1 MEAQEAG
8 AARTLSPG
16 LSFAFGTLDVTE
28 LFAPED
34 IQKLGELCA
43 ITDMAPLR
51 RFDDAR
57 GTDLLSRTEILVTGW
72 GCPHIDQVV
81 LEAAPHLKLIAHAA
95 GSVKALLSPAVFEHG
110 IEVVTAADAN
120 ALPVAE
126 FTLAAILFANKRV
139 LEFSSTY
146 RRERRS
152 RRLYETAHPN
162 VGNWKKTIGIIGASR
177 IGRRVIELLKPFDF
191 RVLLHDPYVD
201 AAAARALGVEGVEL
215 DHLLALSDV
224 VSLHAPELAET
235 RHMLDARRLA
245 LLRDGAI
252 FINTARGALVEQ
264 AALERELKPGRIS
277 AVLDVTDPDVLPE
290 FSPLYKFT
298 NVLLTPHIAGALG
311 SERQRFGQLVTNEIE
326 RFIRGDALRHAVDPV
341 NFARQ
346 A

>member
-1 MEAQEAG
+1 METRQADAAQ
-8 AARTLSPG
+8 
-16 LSFAFGTLDVTE
+16 LSFAFGTLEVAQ
-28 LFAPED
+28 LFAPDDLER
-34 IQKLGELCA
+34 LGTLCA
-43 ITDMAPLR
+43 ITDIAPLR

-57 GTDLLSRTEILVTGW
+57 AADLLGRTEILVTGW

-81 LEAAPHLKLIAHAA
+81 LDAAPRLRMIAHAA
-95 GSVKALLSPAVFEHG
+95 GSVKALLSPTVFERG
-110 IEVVTAADAN
+110 IVVVTAADAN

-152 RRLYETAHPN
+152 RRLYETALPD
-162 VGNWKKTIGIIGASR
+162 VGNFKKTIGIIGASR

-191 RVLLHDPYVD
+191 RVLLHDPFID
-201 AAAARALGVEGVEL
+201 AAGALSLGVEGVEL
-215 DHLLALSDV
+215 DHLLAQSDV

-235 RHMLDARRLA
+235 RHMLDARRLGM
-245 LLRDGAI
+245 LKNGAI

-264 AALERELKPGRIS
+264 AALERELKSGRIS

-290 FSPLYKFT
+290 YSPLYKFP

-311 SERQRFGQLVTNEIE
+311 SERQRFGQLVVNEIE
-326 RFIRGDALRHAVDPV
+326 RFIRGEPLRHAVDPA